1 MRSILLSWLKQL
13 LMALPAGAAAGTAS
27 AVFLFSL
34 EGVTHLQTQHRWLL
48 WLLPLGGAFVSY
60 IYLLYGKEAS
70 RGNNLVLEQV
80 HSGNG
85 NIPLRMAPLVLLG
98 TLVTHLFGGSAG
110 REGTAVQMSGSLSSG
125 IGKLFM
131 LNHWERRVLV
141 LCGIAAGFS
150 SVFGTPLA
158 GTLFALEA
166 STRRGR
172 GMRYEALIPC
182 LLASFTGHY
191 VTLAWGAHH
200 SHYDMGA
207 VPAPQPLVLLK
218 VAAAAVA
225 FGMAA
230 LLFVWLT
237 NSLKK
242 LFTRGLKH
250 PALRSFVGGLLVIA
264 LVYAIGSRDYLG
276 LGLPLMEQAF
286 QEAVSP
292 FTFLL
297 KTLFTSVTLGSG
309 FLGGEVTPL
318 FVIGSTLGSSLSSYL
333 TLSAPFLAALGLASV
348 FGAASK
354 TPLACTVL
362 GLELFG
368 FHGAL
373 YLLIACFISALVSGR
388 MGIYDS
394 HIRTYVPKR

>member
-1 MRSILLSWLKQL
+1 
-13 LMALPAGAAAGTAS
+13 MALPAGAAAGTAS

-34 EGVTHLQTQHRWLL
+34 EAVTQQQMQHRWLL

-60 IYLLYGKEAS
+60 IYIVYGKETL
-70 RGNNLVLEQV
+70 RGNNLVMEQV
-80 HSGNG
+80 HTGNG
-85 NIPLRMAPLVLLG
+85 SVPLRMAPLVLFG
-98 TLVTHLFGGSAG
+98 TLVTHLLGGSAG
-110 REGTAVQMSGSLSSG
+110 REGTAVQMSGSLSSS
-125 IGKLFM
+125 IGKLFK
-131 LNHWERRVLV
+131 LNHWDRRVLV
-141 LCGIAAGFS
+141 LCGIGAGFS

-166 STRRGR
+166 SARRN
-172 GMRYEALIPC
+172 MRYEALIPC
-182 LLASFTGHY
+182 LIASYTGHF
-191 VTLAWGAHH
+191 VTLAWGARH
-200 SHYDMGA
+200 SHYEMGA
-207 VPAPQPLVLLK
+207 VPALHPAVLLK

-225 FGMAA
+225 FGLAA
-230 LLFVWLT
+230 MLFVRLT
-237 NSLKK
+237 GSLKK
-242 LFTRGLKH
+242 LFARGLKN
-250 PALRSFVGGLLVIA
+250 PALRSFVGGLLIIA
-264 LVYAIGSRDYLG
+264 LVCAIGSRDYLG

-286 QEAVSP
+286 HEAVSP
-292 FTFLL
+292 IVFLL

-318 FVIGSTLGSSLSSYL
+318 FVIGSTLGSALSSYL
-333 TLSAPFLAALGLASV
+333 SLSAPFLAALGLASV

-368 FHGAL
+368 VHGAF

-388 MGIYDS
+388 TGIYDS

>member
-1 MRSILLSWLKQL
+1 MRFILLSWLKQL

-27 AVFLFSL
+27 AAFLFSL

-85 NIPLRMAPLVLLG
+85 NIPLRMAPLVLFG

-125 IGKLFM
+125 IGKLFK
-131 LNHWERRVLV
+131 LNHWDRRVVV

-158 GTLFALEA
+158 GTVFALEA
-166 STRRGR
+166 SSRR
-172 GMRYEALIPC
+172 GMRYGALIPC

-207 VPAPQPLVLLK
+207 VPALHPLVLLK

-225 FGMAA
+225 FGLAA
-230 LLFVWLT
+230 MLFVRLT
-237 NSLKK
+237 SSLKK
-242 LFTRGLKH
+242 LFAGGLRH

-264 LVYAIGSRDYLG
+264 LVYAIGSRNYLG

-292 FTFLL
+292 ITFLL

-333 TLSAPFLAALGLASV
+333 ALSAPFLAALGLASV

-368 FHGAL
+368 MDGAL
-373 YLLIACFISALVSGR
+373 YLLAACLISALASGR